1 MMYSPEQHSET
12 YRGHAIRISAAAAS
26 DAPHR
31 FLPRIE
37 WVEQLAPNHVFYK
50 LSAGDMTFAD
60 PVSAIAHGVALV
72 KRWVDRML
80 STTPA

>member
-1 MMYSPEQHSET
+1 MMYTPEQHAET
-12 YRGHAIRISAAAAS
+12 YRGHTIRISAAAAA

-37 WVEQLAPNHVFYK
+37 WVEQTTPNHVFYK
-50 LSAGDMTFAD
+50 LSADDLTFAD
-60 PVSAIAHGVALV
+60 PVAAIAYGVNMV

-80 STTPA
+80 STAPA